1 MRCDRTAPRDE
12 SVPLA
17 CLVVVGYVSH
27 TDMEMANM
35 IIELGRASTETKGIP
50 FGLDIDPSTV
60 TAPKRAELVQVDMV

>member
-1 MRCDRTAPRDE
+1 
-12 SVPLA
+12 
-17 CLVVVGYVSH
+17 
-27 TDMEMANM
+27 M